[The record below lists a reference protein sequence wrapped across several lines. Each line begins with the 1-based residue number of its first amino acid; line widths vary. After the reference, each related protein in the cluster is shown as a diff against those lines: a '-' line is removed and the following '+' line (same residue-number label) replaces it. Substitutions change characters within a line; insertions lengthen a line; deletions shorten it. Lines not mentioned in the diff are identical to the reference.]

1 MANKRVARPLIGVT
15 GPARGGR
22 AAWQFSRRL
31 LQLFGARACRLTANN
46 PVPTAPLAGLL
57 VGGGSDIDPDL
68 YAGLYA
74 KNGPLSAKIDLERD
88 ALELTLLRQ
97 ALDQNLPILGI
108 CRGAQMLNV
117 ALGGTLHQDI
127 SSMIRRKRPLRT
139 VLPRKTIVIERDTHL
154 AALMQVQQCRV
165 NSLHHQAIDQL
176 GEGIRVAARDKDQL
190 VQAIEVA
197 AHPCQIGVQW
207 HPEYLPQI
215 PRHRRI
221 FYTLVNVAKQYQQ
234 Q

>member
-1 MANKRVARPLIGVT
+1 VARKAVTRPLIGVT

-22 AAWQFSRRL
+22 TAWQFTRRL
-31 LQLFGARACRLTANN
+31 LQFFGARAYRLTAEN
-46 PVPTAPLAGLL
+46 PVSAEPLDGLL

-68 YAGLYA
+68 YAEE
-74 KNGPLSAKIDLERD
+74 GPLSAKIDLARD

-97 ALDQNLPILGI
+97 ALDQDLPLVGI

-127 SSMIRRKRPLRT
+127 SGMIRRKRPLRT
-139 VLPRKTIVIERDTHL
+139 VLPRKTIVIEPGTRL
-154 AALMQVQQCRV
+154 AELMRVPRCRV

-176 GEGIRVAARDKDQL
+176 GKGVRVAARDQDGI

-197 AHPCQIGVQW
+197 AHPCQLGVQW

-215 PRHRRI
+215 RRHRRI
-221 FYTLVNVAKQYQQ
+221 FYTLVQMAQQ
-234 Q
+234 HRQ